1 MILLDTCALLWLAI
15 DPEQLSEPAR
25 EALRKHSSRLYVS
38 AISAFEIGQKHARG
52 KLKLKLPPKRWFG
65 RALEL
70 HGLNELS
77 LDSTLLLAAIAL
89 PDRHRDPFDRILI
102 ATAQA
107 RKMTLLTPDPLIRR
121 YAGTK
126 VLW

>member
-15 DPEQLSEPAR
+15 DPGQLSGAAR
-25 EALRKHSSRLYVS
+25 EAVRKHSDRLFVS

-70 HGLNELS
+70 HGLHELS
-77 LDSTLLLAAIAL
+77 LDSTILLAATAL
-89 PDRHRDPFDRILI
+89 PDRHRDPLDRILI

-107 RKMTLLTPDPLIRR
+107 RKMTLLTPDPLMRS
-121 YAGTK
+121 YTGTK

>member
-1 MILLDTCALLWLAI
+1 MILLDTCTLLWLAI
-15 DPEQLSEPAR
+15 EPDQLSEPAR
-25 EALRKHSSRLYVS
+25 LALRKHSDRLYVS

-52 KLKLKLPPKRWFG
+52 KLKLNLPPKRWFG

-77 LDSTLLLAAIAL
+77 LDSNILLTATAL

-102 ATAQA
+102 ASAKCH
-107 RKMTLLTPDPLIRR
+107 KMTLLTPDPLIRS
-121 YAGTK
+121 YPGLK